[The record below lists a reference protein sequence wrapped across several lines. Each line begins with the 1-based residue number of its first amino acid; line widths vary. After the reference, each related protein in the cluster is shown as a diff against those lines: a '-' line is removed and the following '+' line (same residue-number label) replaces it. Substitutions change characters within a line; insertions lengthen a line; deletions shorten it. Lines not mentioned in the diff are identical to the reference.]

1 MSAIRCRVASC
12 NFVTGCLMSDVT
24 GNPRWGHGLASGADL
39 VDEPLD
45 GLLPP
50 DPDSL
55 LKGMQLS
62 LAVPTRVSDL
72 ELDE

>member
-1 MSAIRCRVASC
+1 MLPASLDGSMAWRP
-12 NFVTGCLMSDVT
+12 T
-24 GNPRWGHGLASGADL
+24 DL

-50 DPDSL
+50 DSDSF

-62 LAVPTRVSDL
+62 LAVPTRVSNL